1 MLPFASVVIIN
12 YNGKEYLQKC
22 LNALQ
27 KTILPKHTEI
37 VVVDDASTDGSA
49 KMVQQKF
56 PFAKLVVHKTNKGPT
71 AARNTGAREVKGND
85 VLIFCDSDA
94 VVEMSTIKELLILLE
109 DRKDVALVGARVI
122 PEGEEKMWWN
132 FGYFPSFPREIVGF
146 TLGWFMKRGIFAPL
160 LRNIAQHFVLNYA
173 DYEKSREVDWV
184 VEKCFAVRKD
194 VFEKVGGFDEHFFMF
209 MEGPDLCKRIKDL
222 GWEIWYE
229 VNAQVVALP
238 HVTHPQK
245 REQFFNESEE
255 YYHKKHSFLMRV
267 SPPLW
272 RLLRKLKNVSYFR
285 LTKIG
290 SHIIQ

>member
-27 KTILPKHTEI
+27 KTILPKHTEV
-37 VVVDDASTDGSA
+37 VVVDDASTDGSV

-56 PFAKLVVHKTNKGPT
+56 PFAKLVVHKTNKGPA
-71 AARNTGAREVKGND
+71 AARNTGVREVKGND

-94 VVEMSTIKELLILLE
+94 VVERSTIKKLLALLE
-109 DRKDVALVGARVI
+109 EQKDVALVGARII

-146 TLGWFMKRGIFAPL
+146 VLSWLIERGIFAPL
-160 LRNIAQHFVLNYA
+160 FRNIAQYFVLNYA

-194 VFEKVGGFDEHFFMF
+194 VFDKVGGFDEHFFMF
-209 MEGPDLCKRIKDL
+209 MEGLDLCKCIKDL
-222 GWEIWYE
+222 GWKIWYE
-229 VNAQVVALP
+229 ASARVVALP
-238 HVTHPQK
+238 HVTHLQK

-267 SPPLW
+267 SPLLW

-285 LTKIG
+285 FA
-290 SHIIQ
+290 Q

>member
-1 MLPFASVVIIN
+1 MLPFASIVVIN

-22 LNALQ
+22 LDALR
-27 KTILPKHTEI
+27 KTTLPQHTEI

-56 PFAKLVVHKTNKGPT
+56 PFAKLVAHKTNKGP
-71 AARNTGAREVKGND
+71 AVARNTGAREMERND

-94 VVEMSTIKELLILLE
+94 VVEMSTIKKLLALLE
-109 DRKDVALVGARVI
+109 EQKDVALVGARII

-146 TLGWFMKRGIFAPL
+146 ALGWFIKRGIFAPL
-160 LRNIAQHFVLNYA
+160 FRNIAQYFVLNYT

-194 VFEKVGGFDEHFFMF
+194 VFEKVDGFDEHFFMF

-229 VNAQVVALP
+229 ANARVVALP
-238 HVTHPQK
+238 HATHPQK

-285 LTKIG
+285 FT
-290 SHIIQ
+290 Q